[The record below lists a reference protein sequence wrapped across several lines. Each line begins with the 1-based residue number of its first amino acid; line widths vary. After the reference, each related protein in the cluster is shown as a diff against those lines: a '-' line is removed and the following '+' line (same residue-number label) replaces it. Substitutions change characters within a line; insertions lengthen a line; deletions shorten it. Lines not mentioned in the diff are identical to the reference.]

1 MFAAA
6 INLIYDGLYWSC
18 GMAMILLYGYRVD
31 YRRRVPR
38 NGPVLLIA
46 NHQSYLDIIAL
57 GLAAQRRV
65 YFLAKRPLFK
75 NRLFGGFMRAFD
87 TISVDSAGFSRSGLE
102 GILEHIKRGLTVL
115 VFPEGERCWDAK
127 LNELKPGVTLLI
139 RKSKATVVPLGLA
152 GAFESWPR
160 FRMLPRLAPP
170 FLSWSRRR
178 IAVSVGE
185 PLDGEQLAKLPR
197 DEVMAILQ
205 TELQKAVQRAEKLRG
220 ARM

>member
-1 MFAAA
+1 MARTRTKA
-6 INLIYDGLYWSC
+6 SC
-18 GMAMILLYGYRVD
+18 KDRGVVLRAE
-31 YRRRVPR
+31 RRLFFR
-38 NGPVLLIA
+38 
-46 NHQSYLDIIAL
+46 
-57 GLAAQRRV
+57 
-65 YFLAKRPLFK
+65 AKRALLK

-178 IAVSVGE
+178 IAVSVRELLDGE
-185 PLDGEQLAKLPR
+185 PLGKRPR
-197 DEVMAILQ
+197 DEGMVILHS
-205 TELQKAVQRAEKLRG
+205 EL
-220 ARM
+220 